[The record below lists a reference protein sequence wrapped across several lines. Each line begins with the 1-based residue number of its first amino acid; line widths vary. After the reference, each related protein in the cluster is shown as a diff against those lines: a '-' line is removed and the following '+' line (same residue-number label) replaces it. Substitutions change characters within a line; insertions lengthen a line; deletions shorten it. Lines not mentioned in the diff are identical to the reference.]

1 MQINYQDYKT
11 NFSSRL
17 IAKVKLLGNNGKTR
31 NAVFSELIQNNI
43 KDEQTVQKLKELW
56 TDNFNMEAYQLWFNH
71 DKNTQNPM
79 NFFCISVN
87 NYFKT
92 KAQKIVGVAATKKLT
107 DKVLEL
113 TLLLGKPNLN
123 YNPANKRPIKGI
135 GENLFAQILELAQK
149 EGIKKVDVY
158 VANRDFF
165 IKTLAKAGL
174 NYNSFTYPINPFH
187 ILIESRFFEP
197 YIKYVHKKYKY

>member
-11 NFSSRL
+11 NFSSRP

-31 NAVFSELIQNNI
+31 NAVFSKLIQNNI
-43 KDEQTVQKLKELW
+43 EDEQTVQKLKELW
-56 TDNFNMEAYQLWFNH
+56 TDNVYMEAYQLWFNH
-71 DKNTQNPM
+71 HKNTQNPM

-87 NYFKT
+87 KPT
-92 KAQKIVGVAATKKLT
+92 AQNIVGVAATKKLT

-123 YNPANKRPIKGI
+123 YNPANKRPIKGV

-149 EGIKKVDVY
+149 KRIKKVDVY
-158 VANRDFF
+158 VTNEDFF
-165 IKTLAKAGL
+165 TKTLAKANL
-174 NYNSFTYPINPFH
+174 NYNRFTSPITSSN